1 MESIAS
7 RREFV
12 AGAVAAGAALVATGA
27 AHADETATGP
37 DGYSFQETST
47 GLSVTV
53 SDNEDPGLPT
63 VVLLATGGTIAGTGD
78 AGKTTGYSAGELDV
92 ASLLASVPGVEELAN
107 VRGVQVC
114 NISSTE
120 MTSAYWV
127 QMAKTINE
135 LAEDET
141 VSGFVVTHG
150 TDTLDET
157 AYFLHLACKTDKP
170 VVVTG
175 AMRPATA
182 TSADGPMNL
191 YQSIA
196 LAASPEAMGR
206 GTMVVFSDGIYCG
219 RDVQKVSTFRCDAFN
234 SKDMGFLG
242 YIQDANVHFYNSSD
256 RAHSTATEFDVSG
269 IDELPKV
276 GVLYSNV
283 GADAELVDAML
294 GLGVKGIVLCGS
306 GAGGT
311 SQAIA
316 DKLGEAS
323 DAGVPVIS
331 CSRIAN
337 GLIDAYYD
345 KLIPGDNLPPQK
357 AAILLALALTVT
369 ADRDKIAE
377 MVGKY

>member
-12 AGAVAAGAALVATGA
+12 ASAVVAGAALVATGP

-135 LAEDET
+135 LAEDEA

-191 YQSIA
+191 CQSIA
-196 LAASPEAMGR
+196 LAASPEAKGR
-206 GTMVVFSDGIYCG
+206 GTTVVFSDGIYCG
-219 RDVQKVSTFRCDAFN
+219 RDVQKVNTFRCDAFN
-234 SKDMGFLG
+234 GKDMGFLG
-242 YIQDANVHFYNSSD
+242 YIQDANIRFYNSSD

-294 GLGVKGIVLCGS
+294 NLGVKGIILCGS

-316 DKLGEAS
+316 DKLGGAS

-357 AAILLALALTVT
+357 AATLLALALTVT
-369 ADRDKIAE
+369 TDRDKIAE
-377 MVGKY
+377 MVGKC

>member
-1 MESIAS
+1 M
-7 RREFV
+7 
-12 AGAVAAGAALVATGA
+12 
-27 AHADETATGP
+27 
-37 DGYSFQETST
+37 
-47 GLSVTV
+47 
-53 SDNEDPGLPT
+53 
-63 VVLLATGGTIAGTGD
+63 
-78 AGKTTGYSAGELDV
+78 
-92 ASLLASVPGVEELAN
+92 PGVEELAN

-306 GAGGT
+306 GAGGNE
-311 SQAIA
+311 SGHRRQARRGQRRRRPSH
-316 DKLGEAS
+316 L
-323 DAGVPVIS
+323 
-331 CSRIAN
+331 
-337 GLIDAYYD
+337 
-345 KLIPGDNLPPQK
+345 
-357 AAILLALALTVT
+357 LLAHSKRPHRRLLRQAYPRRQS
-369 ADRDKIAE
+369 AAAEGRHPARPRPHRHGRQGQDRRDGGQVLI
-377 MVGKY
+377 

>member
-12 AGAVAAGAALVATGA
+12 AGAVVAGAALVATGP

-47 GLSVTV
+47 GPSVTV

-107 VRGVQVC
+107 VRGAQVC

-135 LAEDET
+135 LAEDEA

-170 VVVTG
+170 VSSP
-175 AMRPATA
+175 APCAPRRRRRP
-182 TSADGPMNL
+182 
-191 YQSIA
+191 
-196 LAASPEAMGR
+196 
-206 GTMVVFSDGIYCG
+206 
-219 RDVQKVSTFRCDAFN
+219 
-234 SKDMGFLG
+234 
-242 YIQDANVHFYNSSD
+242 
-256 RAHSTATEFDVSG
+256 
-269 IDELPKV
+269 
-276 GVLYSNV
+276 
-283 GADAELVDAML
+283 
-294 GLGVKGIVLCGS
+294 
-306 GAGGT
+306 
-311 SQAIA
+311 
-316 DKLGEAS
+316 
-323 DAGVPVIS
+323 
-331 CSRIAN
+331 
-337 GLIDAYYD
+337 
-345 KLIPGDNLPPQK
+345 
-357 AAILLALALTVT
+357 TV
-369 ADRDKIAE
+369 R
-377 MVGKY
+377 

>member
-1 MESIAS
+1 MENIAS

-12 AGAVAAGAALVATGA
+12 AGAVVAGAALVATGA
-27 AHADETATGP
+27 AHADETAAEP

-53 SDNEDPGLPT
+53 SDNEDSELPT

-92 ASLLASVPGVEELAN
+92 ASLLASVPGIEELAN

-135 LAEDET
+135 LAEDEA
-141 VSGFVVTHG
+141 VSGFVETHG

-196 LAASPEAMGR
+196 LAASPEAKGR

-219 RDVQKVSTFRCDAFN
+219 HDVQKVNTSAARSLAARTWASSATFRMRTSTFTIAQTASTPPPPSSTSPE
-234 SKDMGFLG
+234 SKSCPKS
-242 YIQDANVHFYNSSD
+242 ACSTPPSAPTRSS
-256 RAHSTATEFDVSG
+256 SMPCS
-269 IDELPKV
+269 
-276 GVLYSNV
+276 
-283 GADAELVDAML
+283 
-294 GLGVKGIVLCGS
+294 
-306 GAGGT
+306 
-311 SQAIA
+311 
-316 DKLGEAS
+316 AS
-323 DAGVPVIS
+323 A
-331 CSRIAN
+331 
-337 GLIDAYYD
+337 
-345 KLIPGDNLPPQK
+345 
-357 AAILLALALTVT
+357 
-369 ADRDKIAE
+369 
-377 MVGKY
+377 